1 MNILH
6 VVAGLPPAGGG
17 LTAAVMGF
25 AREAARLGHDVTIA
39 TVADSDGDVAPATAG
54 TADCGGAD
62 GLRIVRFAPSFP
74 RRLHASWEM
83 LRRLRP
89 LVESA
94 DVVHVHS
101 NWTFPV
107 WCAGTTALATG
118 RPLVMSPHGSLS
130 PLQLAHSR
138 WKKRAAGLFTRR
150 LLCLADAIHATSPV
164 ERHWIE
170 RSLGC
175 HPGIEV
181 VPLGV
186 DLPTAHAVAAS
197 GSRTRQVLALGR
209 LHPSKGLDMLLDA
222 WRLAVPQAAADD
234 PWELVIAGPDEQGT
248 RAGLE
253 RQARELALENVRFT
267 GPLAG
272 DQKARAW
279 ADADLFVLPSRS
291 ENFGLVVPEALA
303 AGVPVVATTGTP
315 WREIDGACGWWVE
328 PNADSLSSA
337 LAAAMRLDDA
347 GRQKIGARGRRL
359 VEERYRW
366 PAVGRKMVDLYERLR
381 RPAASTD

>member
-1 MNILH
+1 
-6 VVAGLPPAGGG
+6 
-17 LTAAVMGF
+17 
-25 AREAARLGHDVTIA
+25 
-39 TVADSDGDVAPATAG
+39 
-54 TADCGGAD
+54 
-62 GLRIVRFAPSFP
+62 
-74 RRLHASWEM
+74 
-83 LRRLRP
+83 
-89 LVESA
+89 
-94 DVVHVHS
+94 
-101 NWTFPV
+101 
-107 WCAGTTALATG
+107 
-118 RPLVMSPHGSLS
+118 
-130 PLQLAHSR
+130 
-138 WKKRAAGLFTRR
+138 
-150 LLCLADAIHATSPV
+150 
-164 ERHWIE
+164 
-170 RSLGC
+170 
-175 HPGIEV
+175 
-181 VPLGV
+181 
-186 DLPTAHAVAAS
+186 
-197 GSRTRQVLALGR
+197 VLALGR

-303 AGVPVVATTGTP
+303 AGVPVVATTGAP
-315 WREIDGACGWWVE
+315 WSEIDGVCGWWVE

-347 GRQKIGARGRRL
+347 ERQNMGARGRRL

-366 PAVGRKMVDLYERLR
+366 PTVGRKMVDLYERLR